1 MTKNTAGVFFD
12 FIRTRVFNSTMLEHG
27 SADNSAWVKEAPY
40 AITVCDKQGIILA
53 MNDRSRQAFADYG
66 GAELIGT
73 NLLDCHPEPSKSKL
87 HDLLTNPR
95 PQHLHHR
102 KKRQEK
108 DDISNSLV
116 PKWGIRWPG

>member
-1 MTKNTAGVFFD
+1 
-12 FIRTRVFNSTMLEHG
+12 MLEHG

-95 PQHLHHR
+95 PNIYTIEKND
-102 KKRQEK
+102 KKKMIYQTPWYQNGAFAGLIEL
-108 DDISNSLV
+108 SLDL
-116 PKWGIRWPG
+116 PDSIPHFIRDGKL